1 MRSLSLVV
9 VGTKFTTAGLGYKL
23 MMRAPLLGGRSPP
36 MVIGVPPPVGVVK
49 PKIAELVEPLP
60 RLVTPEL
67 DDPEEQPVVTVP
79 RMEAAEEGVL
89 LRG

>member
-1 MRSLSLVV
+1 
-9 VGTKFTTAGLGYKL
+9 
-23 MMRAPLLGGRSPP
+23 

-49 PKIAELVEPLP
+49 PKIVELVEPLP

-79 RMEAAEEGVL
+79 RMEAAKEGVL